1 MNEGYEYIVVYKMKN
16 VKSLVFGMITA
27 VLAWVT
33 LMVADIIDEFVI
45 DTDSLLGGIVFFT
58 IPIAML
64 VIYIIHNRKNNPSWK
79 KLLLWFAGYLI
90 AFLPIWGYMYE
101 SNNRREF
108 FIEQHA
114 RSGFLDLNGLEYM
127 FYGFSALIAFM
138 VLCLGFHIIR
148 IIIRLIRKK

>member
-1 MNEGYEYIVVYKMKN
+1 MPRIREGYKDKMTYFKDIVYGI
-16 VKSLVFGMITA
+16 LTA
-27 VLAWVT
+27 ILAWVT

-64 VIYIIHNRKNNPSWK
+64 VIYIIHNRKKNPSWK

-127 FYGFSALIAFM
+127 FYGFSALIAFL

>member
-1 MNEGYEYIVVYKMKN
+1 MKN

-64 VIYIIHNRKNNPSWK
+64 VIYIIHNRKKNPSWK